1 MCMLIVCVGG
11 SDFVTVKDA
20 LSCRASL
27 FCNYVAKFTLAER
40 FSGSVC
46 GRKQVFRRL
55 RATT

>member
-20 LSCRASL
+20 LSYRASL

-40 FSGSVC
+40 F
-46 GRKQVFRRL
+46 
-55 RATT
+55 